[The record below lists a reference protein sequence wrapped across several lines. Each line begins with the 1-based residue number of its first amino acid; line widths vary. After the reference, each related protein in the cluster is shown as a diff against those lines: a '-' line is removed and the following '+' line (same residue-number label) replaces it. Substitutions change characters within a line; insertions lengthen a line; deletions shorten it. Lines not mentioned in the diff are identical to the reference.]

1 MEEDLIIT
9 KAKYIMSKK
18 YDESSKSWIND
29 KNNTILA
36 NIDGHDWSEPLDES
50 NSFYVEIMKR
60 VDAGTLTIE
69 AAD

>member
-18 YDESSKSWIND
+18 YDESSESWIND

-36 NIDGHDWSEPLDES
+36 NIDGHDWSVPLDES
-50 NSFYVEIMKR
+50 NSFM
-60 VDAGTLTIE
+60 
-69 AAD
+69 